1 MTRRLFLAAACALPV
16 LLCGPAPA
24 AQGPLRA
31 EDYKETVRVACVGD
45 SITFGGGS
53 TSYPTLL
60 GKMLRRRYDVR
71 NFGARGATVLM
82 TGRTP
87 YRKTPQC
94 RQAAAFAPH
103 AVLILLGT
111 NDARGEHWTTRARF
125 AADLRALVDHFVKLE
140 SKPRVWL
147 CLPVPAF
154 GRSGSPSATILDYKI
169 VPQIRR
175 VAAEKGLPTIDLH
188 RVFRGFT
195 EYFPDGVHPNR
206 KGRIRIAQ
214 MVYAALTAR
223 KPPPASLFR

>member
-1 MTRRLFLAAACALPV
+1 MTRRLFLAAACVLPV

-175 VAAEKGLPTIDLH
+175 LAAEKGLPTINLH
-188 RVFRGFT
+188 RALRLFP
-195 EYFPDGVHPNR
+195 EYFPDGVHPNH
-206 KGRIRIAQ
+206 KGRIRIAR

-223 KPPPASLFR
+223 KPPPASLLR